1 MDANDN
7 YAKQGLRVLAVAG
20 RDLPSSLKDDL
31 VSATISNVEQSLTF
45 IGLSVMMDPP
55 RPEVYKAA
63 QECRDAH
70 IQCIMI
76 TGDYSLTAKSI
87 ARKIGL
93 TDPNKPLAVV
103 TGDQLQSM
111 NNDELKE
118 VLKGE
123 VVFARM
129 APEQKYRIVSV
140 LQEMGKIV
148 AVTGDGVNDA
158 PALKKDD
165 IGIAMGQ
172 RVRMSLKNLPI

>member
-1 MDANDN
+1 MVQFFP
-7 YAKQGLRVLAVAG
+7 YGQQLL
-20 RDLPSSLKDDL
+20 
-31 VSATISNVEQSLTF
+31 
-45 IGLSVMMDPP
+45 
-55 RPEVYKAA
+55 
-63 QECRDAH
+63 
-70 IQCIMI
+70 
-76 TGDYSLTAKSI
+76 
-87 ARKIGL
+87 
-93 TDPNKPLAVV
+93 NKPLAVV